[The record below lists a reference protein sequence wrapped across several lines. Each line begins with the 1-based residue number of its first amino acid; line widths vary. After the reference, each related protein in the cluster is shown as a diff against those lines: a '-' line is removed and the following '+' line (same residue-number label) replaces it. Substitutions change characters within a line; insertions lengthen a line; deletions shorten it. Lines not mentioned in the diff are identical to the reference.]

1 MTFKFQITDAMEIFK
16 DPIGHYHHWTVLVG
30 RLVEGAIHLADLM
43 CIPAVDGTKMGAR
56 VGGFDAYRRRFGSEL
71 SSKHDTDP
79 LGVMVWS
86 PAPSRKEIAMG
97 VATSSSLMEFH
108 EFAGWALQH
117 RPARLLHDRGPE
129 RRGVPCPE
137 CMRVLFSDGPVLHA
151 EFEPILRDLRYSS
164 DSYIARTAHDIIEKS
179 MSAEE
184 YRQLKEQK
192 IQKSARS
199 TMFGWNF
206 LKRK

>member
-30 RLVEGAIHLADLM
+30 RLVEGTIHLADLM

-56 VGGFDAYRRRFGSEL
+56 VGGFDAYRKRFGSEL
-71 SSKHDTDP
+71 SSEDHTDP
-79 LGVMVWS
+79 LGVIVWS

-97 VATSSSLMEFH
+97 VATSSSLTEFH
-108 EFAGWALQH
+108 ELAGWALQH

-137 CMRVLFSDGPVLHA
+137 CMRSLFNDGPVLHA
-151 EFEPILRDLRYSS
+151 EFEPILRDLRHSS
-164 DSYIARTAHDIIEKS
+164 DNYIARTARDIIEKS

-184 YRQLKEQK
+184 YEQLKEQK
-192 IQKSARS
+192 IQKSAS
-199 TMFGWNF
+199 SMMFGWNF